1 MPPEKNETDEELQ
14 PPADLFAEP
23 RDCAVQWDVRA
34 IWPEPPAAE
43 TDPGHSDLDKESASP
58 V

>member
-1 MPPEKNETDEELQ
+1 MPPEKNDTDEELQ

-23 RDCAVQWDVRA
+23 RDCAMQWDVRE
-34 IWPEPPAAE
+34 IWPEPPTA
-43 TDPGHSDLDKESASP
+43 TDPGHSDLEKGSTSP